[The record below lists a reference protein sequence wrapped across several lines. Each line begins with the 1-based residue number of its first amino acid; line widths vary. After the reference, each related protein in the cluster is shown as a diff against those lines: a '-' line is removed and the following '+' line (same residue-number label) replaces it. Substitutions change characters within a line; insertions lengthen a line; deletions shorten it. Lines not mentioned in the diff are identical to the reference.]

1 MSLSIWDPFREME
14 ALLDRYSRPAGK
26 PSGESGKPEGGGW
39 MPVVDIEEAEGTFII
54 HAELPGVAKDDV
66 QVNIENGVLTIK
78 GEKKT
83 RTEDTKRHRVE
94 CVYGSFLR
102 SFTLPQDADTE
113 KVEATY
119 KDGILSLTI
128 PKQEQA
134 KPKQIE
140 VKVQ

>member
-14 ALLDRYSRPAGK
+14 ALLDRYSKSPGK
-26 PSGESGKPEGGGW
+26 LSGGNGKPEGGGW
-39 MPVVDIEEAEGTFII
+39 MPVVDIEETDGAFIV

-83 RTEDTKRHRVE
+83 RSEDTKRHRVE

-102 SFTLPQDADTE
+102 SFTLPQDVDVE
-113 KVEATY
+113 QVEAAY
-119 KDGILSLTI
+119 KNGILDLTI

>member
-1 MSLSIWDPFREME
+1 
-14 ALLDRYSRPAGK
+14 
-26 PSGESGKPEGGGW
+26 
-39 MPVVDIEEAEGTFII
+39 MPVVDIEETDGAFIV

-83 RTEDTKRHRVE
+83 RSEDTKRHRVE

-102 SFTLPQDADTE
+102 SFTLPQDVDVE
-113 KVEATY
+113 QVEAAY
-119 KDGILSLTI
+119 KNGILDLTI